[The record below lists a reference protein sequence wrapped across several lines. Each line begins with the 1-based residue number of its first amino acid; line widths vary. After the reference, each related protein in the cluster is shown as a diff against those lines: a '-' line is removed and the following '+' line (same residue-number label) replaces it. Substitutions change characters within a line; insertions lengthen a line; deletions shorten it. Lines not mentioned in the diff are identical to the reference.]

1 MKIKINTCISNE
13 KETDEIEV
21 TINAS
26 KNSET
31 LNKIIESLQ
40 SISDNIDTIIG
51 AKENNISIINVNEIM
66 CFYSREQNN
75 FCKTQNGEFKVKKK
89 LYELEENLDK
99 KTFIRISNSCIV
111 NIKFVE
117 SFDLSKIGNIVIK
130 FIDGTTE
137 YVSKRRISSVMK
149 FLRERGN

>member
-1 MKIKINTCISNE
+1 MKIEINTCISNE

-51 AKENNISIINVNEIM
+51 AKQNNISIINVNEII

>member
-26 KNSET
+26 KSSET

-51 AKENNISIINVNEIM
+51 AKQNNISILNVNDIM

-75 FCKTQNGEFKVKKK
+75 FCKTQNGEYKIKKK
-89 LYELEENLDK
+89 LYELEESLDK
-99 KTFIRISNSCIV
+99 NTFIRISNSCIV